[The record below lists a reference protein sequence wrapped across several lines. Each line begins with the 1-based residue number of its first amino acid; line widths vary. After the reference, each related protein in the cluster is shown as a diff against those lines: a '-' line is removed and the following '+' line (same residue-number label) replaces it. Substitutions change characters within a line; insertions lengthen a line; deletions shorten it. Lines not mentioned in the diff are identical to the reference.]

1 MAFQEEPKAPIPAWL
16 VSFGDMM
23 TLILTFFI
31 LLVALAPTQD
41 AVKVAKGVGSFEIAL
56 RGHGMPGLLSG
67 DEKMA
72 IFDRVRARFGLPP
85 EDDPD
90 RIDASL
96 DAAKVELLRVQSIE
110 RMKGSQE
117 VRNEDFVRFE
127 PGSALLT
134 KRQLEAIDRR
144 GAELAPTSGELLLIE
159 AYGDG
164 NADTEAD
171 LRLALARARAVVDHL
186 LLTQEFPRSRVQVR
200 VPSQPGLYGPARAGR
215 VDARLLIPLVP
226 R

>member
-1 MAFQEEPKAPIPAWL
+1 MAFQEEAKAPIPAWL

-41 AVKVAKGVGSFEIAL
+41 AVKVAKGVGSFEVAL
-56 RGHGMPGLLSG
+56 RGHGLPGLLTG

-72 IFDRVRARFGLPP
+72 IFDKVRARFGLPP

-96 DAAKVELLRVQSIE
+96 EVAHVELLRVQSLE
-110 RMKGSQE
+110 RMKASQE
-117 VRNEDFVRFE
+117 LRVEDVVRFAG
-127 PGSALLT
+127 GSTLLT
-134 KRQLEAIDRR
+134 KQQVETLDHR
-144 GAELAPTSGELLLIE
+144 GAELVPAGGELLLIE

-164 NADTEAD
+164 GSDAEAD
-171 LRLALARARAVVDHL
+171 LRLAHARGRAVMEHL
-186 LLTQEFPRSRVQVR
+186 VESQEFPRSRVQVR
-200 VPSQPGLYGPARAGR
+200 VPSDPGSFGPARAGR
-215 VDARLLIPLVP
+215 VDARLLIPVTP